1 MLYEN
6 DPENNA
12 VVRLFW
18 GIIFF
23 EYLWIVEQNETFLSF
38 MPDSFTRKEAI
49 FRERQLSVCKLGL
62 H

>member
-1 MLYEN
+1 MKMTLKIMQLSDYFGE
-6 DPENNA
+6 
-12 VVRLFW
+12 LS
-18 GIIFF
+18 FF

-49 FRERQLSVCKLGL
+49 FRERQLSVCKFGL